1 MVTTSPVSS
10 REYIAAW
17 DVESQDWGGQPP
29 GCCCSE
35 WVTVIVRDREEWTVA
50 TSGGRVTTVIVKT
63 HNMFQT
69 ESVTVHMSQD
79 SLWPC
84 VRHIYFKQGGSIA
97 SGEELWTFS
106 CSTII
111 TCDSPMR
118 FWIYVYQRWHQ
129 QNVLFQD
136 TRKRE
141 WVQWHS
147 RPRVTWV
154 RRGEQKLVLSRRWG
168 HWRHITQLKT
178 DDIKSWEL
186 LIYIENKVVT

>member
-50 TSGGRVTTVIVKT
+50 TSGGRVTTVTVKT
-63 HNMFQT
+63 HNMFQRVWLYT
-69 ESVTVHMSQD
+69 CPRILFDLVWGIFILNRVGALHLEKSCEH
-79 SLWPC
+79 SL
-84 VRHIYFKQGGSIA
+84 
-97 SGEELWTFS
+97 
-106 CSTII
+106 STIL
-111 TCDSPMR
+111 TCDSPIR